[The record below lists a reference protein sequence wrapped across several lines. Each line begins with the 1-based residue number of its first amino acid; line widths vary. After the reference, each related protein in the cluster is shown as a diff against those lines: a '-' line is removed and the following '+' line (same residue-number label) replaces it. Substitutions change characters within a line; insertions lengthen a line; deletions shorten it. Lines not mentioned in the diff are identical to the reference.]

1 MPEAPA
7 AMDPHRSEQPVGN
20 DPTGEP
26 SDPSD
31 PSRELSDEELSTLF
45 ATDALPYL
53 DQLYGTAIRMTR
65 LPVDAEDL
73 VQETY
78 AKAFAAYRTFQQ
90 GTNLRAWL
98 FRILRNTF
106 INDYRKAQR
115 QPRFQPTDEL
125 GDAQMLDIETRSAGG
140 SRSAEIEALELLGDD
155 DVSAALAEI
164 PEEFRTAVVLADV
177 EGFSYREIAD
187 IMDSPVGTVMS
198 RVHRG
203 RKALRGLLDEY
214 AKNQGLVGARGGEE
228 S

>member
-1 MPEAPA
+1 
-7 AMDPHRSEQPVGN
+7 
-20 DPTGEP
+20 
-26 SDPSD
+26 
-31 PSRELSDEELSTLF
+31 
-45 ATDALPYL
+45 
-53 DQLYGTAIRMTR
+53 MTR
-65 LPVDAEDL
+65 SPADAEDL

-106 INDYRKAQR
+106 INDFRKAQR
-115 QPRFQPTDEL
+115 RPRFQPTDEL
-125 GDAQMLDIETRSAGG
+125 RDAQMLDIETRSAGG
-140 SRSAEIEALELLGDD
+140 SRSAETEALELLGDD

-214 AKNQGLVGARGGEE
+214 AKDRGLVGARGGEE

>member
-1 MPEAPA
+1 MPEAPS
-7 AMDPHRSEQPVGN
+7 AMDPHSS
-20 DPTGEP
+20 DPSDLSDL

-31 PSRELSDEELSTLF
+31 PSHELSDDELSALF

-53 DQLYGTAIRMTR
+53 DQLYGAALRMTR
-65 LPVDAEDL
+65 SPADAEDL

-125 GDAQMLDIETRSAGG
+125 RDAQMLDIETRSAGG

-214 AKNQGLVGARGGEE
+214 AKDRGLVGARGGEE

>member
-1 MPEAPA
+1 MPEAPS
-7 AMDPHRSEQPVGN
+7 AMDPHSS
-20 DPTGEP
+20 DP

-31 PSRELSDEELSTLF
+31 PSRELSDEELSALF
-45 ATDALPYL
+45 ATEALPYL
-53 DQLYGTAIRMTR
+53 DQLYGAALRMTR
-65 LPVDAEDL
+65 SPADAEDL

-115 QPRFQPTDEL
+115 RPRFQPTDEL
-125 GDAQMLDIETRSAGG
+125 RDAQMLDIETRSAGG
-140 SRSAEIEALELLGDD
+140 SRSAETEALELLGDD

-214 AKNQGLVGARGGEE
+214 AKDRGLVGARGGEE

>member
-1 MPEAPA
+1 MPEAPS
-7 AMDPHRSEQPVGN
+7 AMDPHSS
-20 DPTGEP
+20 DLSDL

-31 PSRELSDEELSTLF
+31 PSHELSDDELSALF

-53 DQLYGTAIRMTR
+53 DQLYGAALRMTR
-65 LPVDAEDL
+65 SPADAEDL

-115 QPRFQPTDEL
+115 RPRFQPTDEL

-140 SRSAEIEALELLGDD
+140 SRSAETEALELLGDD

-214 AKNQGLVGARGGEE
+214 AKDRGLVGARGGEE

>member
-1 MPEAPA
+1 
-7 AMDPHRSEQPVGN
+7 MDPHSSEQPVST
-20 DPTGEP
+20 DQSSELSEP
-26 SDPSD
+26 SRD
-31 PSRELSDEELSTLF
+31 LSDEELSALF

-53 DQLYGTAIRMTR
+53 DQLYGTALRMTR
-65 LPVDAEDL
+65 STTDAEDL

-78 AKAFAAYRTFQQ
+78 AKAFAAYRTFRK

-125 GDAQMLDIETRSAGG
+125 GDAQMLNIESRSAGG

-203 RKALRGLLDEY
+203 REALRGLLDDY
-214 AKNQGLVGARGGEE
+214 AKDQGLVGARGDEE

>member
-1 MPEAPA
+1 M
-7 AMDPHRSEQPVGN
+7 
-20 DPTGEP
+20 
-26 SDPSD
+26 
-31 PSRELSDEELSTLF
+31 
-45 ATDALPYL
+45 
-53 DQLYGTAIRMTR
+53 
-65 LPVDAEDL
+65 
-73 VQETY
+73 
-78 AKAFAAYRTFQQ
+78 YRTFQQ
-90 GTNLRAWL
+90 GTTLRAWL

-106 INDYRKAQR
+106 INDYRKVQR
-115 QPRFQPTDEL
+115 QPRLQPTDEL
-125 GDAQMLDIETRSAGG
+125 GDAQILDIETRSAGG
-140 SRSAEIEALELLGDD
+140 SRSAEIEALELSGDD

-214 AKNQGLVGARGGEE
+214 AKDQGLVGARGGEE

>member
-1 MPEAPA
+1 MPEAPS
-7 AMDPHRSEQPVGN
+7 AMDRHSS
-20 DPTGEP
+20 DL

-31 PSRELSDEELSTLF
+31 PSRELSDEQLSTLF
-45 ATDALPYL
+45 TTDALPYL
-53 DQLYGTAIRMTR
+53 DQLYGTALRMTR
-65 LPVDAEDL
+65 SPADAEDL

-106 INDYRKAQR
+106 INDYRKVQR

-125 GDAQMLDIETRSAGG
+125 GDAQILDIETRSAGG

-214 AKNQGLVGARGGEE
+214 AKDQGLVGARGGEE
-228 S
+228 A

>member
-1 MPEAPA
+1 MPEAPS
-7 AMDPHRSEQPVGN
+7 AMDPHSS
-20 DPTGEP
+20 DLSDLSDT
-26 SDPSD
+26 SDPSH
-31 PSRELSDEELSTLF
+31 ELSDDELSALF

-53 DQLYGTAIRMTR
+53 DQLYGAALRMTR
-65 LPVDAEDL
+65 SPADAEDL

-78 AKAFAAYRTFQQ
+78 AKAFAAYRTVQQ

-115 QPRFQPTDEL
+115 RPRFQPTDEL
-125 GDAQMLDIETRSAGG
+125 RDAQMLDIETRSAGG
-140 SRSAEIEALELLGDD
+140 SRSAETEALELLGDD

-214 AKNQGLVGARGGEE
+214 AKDRGLVGARGGEE

>member
-1 MPEAPA
+1 
-7 AMDPHRSEQPVGN
+7 MDPHSSKQPVST
-20 DPTGEP
+20 DQSSELSEP
-26 SDPSD
+26 SRD
-31 PSRELSDEELSTLF
+31 LSDEELSALF

-53 DQLYGTAIRMTR
+53 DQLYGTALRMTR
-65 LPVDAEDL
+65 STTDAEDL

-78 AKAFAAYRTFQQ
+78 AKAFAAYRTFRK

-125 GDAQMLDIETRSAGG
+125 GDAQMLNIESRSAGG

-203 RKALRGLLDEY
+203 REALRGLLDDY
-214 AKNQGLVGARGGEE
+214 AKDQGLVGARGGEE

>member
-1 MPEAPA
+1 MPEAPS
-7 AMDPHRSEQPVGN
+7 AMDRHSS
-20 DPTGEP
+20 DL

-45 ATDALPYL
+45 TTDALPYL
-53 DQLYGTAIRMTR
+53 DQLYGTALRMTR
-65 LPVDAEDL
+65 SPADAEDL

-106 INDYRKAQR
+106 INDYRKVQR

-125 GDAQMLDIETRSAGG
+125 GDAQILDIETRSAGG

-177 EGFSYREIAD
+177 EGFSCREIAD

-214 AKNQGLVGARGGEE
+214 AKDQGLVGARGGEE

>member
-1 MPEAPA
+1 MPEDPSAT
-7 AMDPHRSEQPVGN
+7 DPHS
-20 DPTGEP
+20 
-26 SDPSD
+26 SD

-45 ATDALPYL
+45 TTDALPYL
-53 DQLYGTAIRMTR
+53 DQLYGTALRMTR
-65 LPVDAEDL
+65 SPADAEDL

-214 AKNQGLVGARGGEE
+214 AKDQGLVGARGGEA

>member
-1 MPEAPA
+1 MPEAPS
-7 AMDPHRSEQPVGN
+7 AMDRHSS
-20 DPTGEP
+20 DL

-45 ATDALPYL
+45 TTDALPYL
-53 DQLYGTAIRMTR
+53 DQLYGTALRMTR
-65 LPVDAEDL
+65 SPADAEDL

-106 INDYRKAQR
+106 INDYRKVQR

-125 GDAQMLDIETRSAGG
+125 GDAQILDIETRSAGG

-214 AKNQGLVGARGGEE
+214 AKDQGLVGARGGEE

>member
-1 MPEAPA
+1 
-7 AMDPHRSEQPVGN
+7 MDPHSSKQPVST
-20 DPTGEP
+20 DQSSELSEP
-26 SDPSD
+26 SRD
-31 PSRELSDEELSTLF
+31 LSDEELSALF

-53 DQLYGTAIRMTR
+53 DQLYGTALRMTR
-65 LPVDAEDL
+65 STTDAEDL

-125 GDAQMLDIETRSAGG
+125 GDAQMLNIESRSAGG

-203 RKALRGLLDEY
+203 REALRGLLDDY
-214 AKNQGLVGARGGEE
+214 AKDQGLVGARGGEE

>member
-1 MPEAPA
+1 MPEAPS
-7 AMDPHRSEQPVGN
+7 AMDRHSS
-20 DPTGEP
+20 DL

-53 DQLYGTAIRMTR
+53 DQLYGTALRMTR
-65 LPVDAEDL
+65 SPADAEDL

-106 INDYRKAQR
+106 INDYRKVQR

-125 GDAQMLDIETRSAGG
+125 GDAQMLDIET
-140 SRSAEIEALELLGDD
+140 RSAEIEALELLGDD

-214 AKNQGLVGARGGEE
+214 AKDQGLVGARGGEE
-228 S
+228 A

>member
-1 MPEAPA
+1 MPEAPS
-7 AMDPHRSEQPVGN
+7 AMDPHS
-20 DPTGEP
+20 

-31 PSRELSDEELSTLF
+31 PSDLSDPSDPSHELSDDELSALF

-53 DQLYGTAIRMTR
+53 DQLYGTALRMTR
-65 LPVDAEDL
+65 SPADAEDL

-115 QPRFQPTDEL
+115 RPRFQPTDEL
-125 GDAQMLDIETRSAGG
+125 RDAQMLDIETRSAGG
-140 SRSAEIEALELLGDD
+140 SRSAETEALELLGDD

-214 AKNQGLVGARGGEE
+214 AKDRGLVGARGGEE